1 MPEKEPTQKT
11 AQGYEIPVPTRD
23 QVLRDFAKATEPDP
37 PKPKRSRRRKRS
49 TGK

>member
-1 MPEKEPTQKT
+1 MPEQEPTQRTK
-11 AQGYEIPVPTRD
+11 QGFEIPVPKRD